1 VQTRNIKR
9 AGIEIMRAASST
21 DFVARCASR
30 EPAGGEATVDAT
42 IVIPTYQAVATLPR
56 AIQSALDQTLGDIEI
71 IVADDCSTDGTWPL
85 VSEWLAR
92 EKRLRAFRNPRNR
105 GKSATMNQA
114 VSLARGRWLAVLDAD
129 DWYHPERLAAL
140 VAIGERRNVAMV
152 ADNQLLYDAAAD
164 TVVGNGWPAG
174 GADWRLGFD
183 DYLVGAEVYD
193 AFNLGMLKPVVRTE
207 FVRAT
212 RLAYDE
218 RARFGEDF
226 LYLLEF
232 FLAGGNAAVADTPYY
247 FYTQPFGSVSHRWSH
262 GRRRR
267 YDFQAAC
274 ELIQSHIQAADGRIS
289 PSQTRYLTRRC
300 RRLAALENYFR
311 AREALARGDWRRCVA
326 WLVADRAMFDYGF
339 YRLFGRYFSSAA
351 ARVANQSQRR
361 AGGARE
367 ASLRMRFAADA
378 KN

>member
-1 VQTRNIKR
+1 
-9 AGIEIMRAASST
+9 MRAASST
-21 DFVARCASR
+21 DFVEHSALHD
-30 EPAGGEATVDAT
+30 PAPDSGESVHAT
-42 IVIPTYQAVATLPR
+42 IVIPTHQAAATLAR
-56 AIQSALDQTLGDIEI
+56 AVQSALDQTLREIEI
-71 IVADDCSTDGTWPL
+71 IVADDGSTDGTWPM
-85 VSEWLAR
+85 VSEWAAR
-92 EKRLRAFRNPRNR
+92 EKRLRAFRNARNR
-105 GKSATMNQA
+105 GKSATMNHA
-114 VSLARGRWLAVLDAD
+114 ASLARGRWLAVLDAD

-152 ADNQLLYDAAAD
+152 ADNQFLYDAAAD
-164 TVVGNGWPAG
+164 AVVGHGWPAG
-174 GADWRLGFD
+174 AADWRLGFD

-193 AFNLGMLKPVVRTE
+193 AFNLGMLKPVLRTE

-226 LYLLEF
+226 LYLLQF

-274 ELIQSHIQAADGRIS
+274 DLVRSHVQAAEGGLGPHQARWLR
-289 PSQTRYLTRRC
+289 TRC

-311 AREALARGDWRRCVA
+311 AREALARRDWRRCIA
-326 WLVADRAMFDYGF
+326 WLVAEPAMVDYAF
-339 YRLFGRYFSSAA
+339 HRLFGRYFTSAA
-351 ARVANQSQRR
+351 ARIASQAKWR
-361 AGGARE
+361 ASRARE
-367 ASLRMRFAADA
+367 ERSRMRLAAHA